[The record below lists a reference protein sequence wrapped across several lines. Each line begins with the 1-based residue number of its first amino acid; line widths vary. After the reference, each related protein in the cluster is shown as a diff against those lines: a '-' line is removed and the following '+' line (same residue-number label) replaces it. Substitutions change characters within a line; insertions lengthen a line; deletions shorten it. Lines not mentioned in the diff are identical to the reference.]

1 MLIQHPQTGYL
12 VLNLPCPISEAYFIY
27 AYAHHR
33 INMKQF
39 FTSGS
44 GRSVMMEVIE
54 LKNLVG

>member
-54 LKNLVG
+54 LKD